1 VIDLPEWPAPNGATA
16 YLVDFGG
23 FLVPLLGGRVQRLDR
38 MGNRHRLSVSL
49 PPLGSEKDG
58 RIFVQRLKRGKTEGV
73 RMEYPLLSFRPR
85 PCGHPVVDGSD
96 QGGKLLKLRNL
107 TPNYAVREGQPFSVR
122 QPEGRYLYSVDLPT
136 IADGA
141 GKATVQVTPMLR
153 APTIDGG
160 SAEFSRPMIEGFIK
174 GDEIGWEM
182 SLAHNIALSFDIE
195 EYA

>member
-1 VIDLPEWPAPNGATA
+1 MIELPEWPAPNGATA

-73 RMEYPLLSFRPR
+73 RMEYPLLSFRPGL
-85 PCGHPVVDGSD
+85 CGQPVVNGAD
-96 QGGKLLKLRNL
+96 QGGRLLKLRNL
-107 TPNYAVREGQPFSVR
+107 TPNYGIREGQPFALV
-122 QPEGRYLYSVDLPT
+122 QPEGRYVYSVDLAAV
-136 IADGA
+136 ADAA
-141 GKATVQVTPMLR
+141 GTATVQITPMLR

-160 SAEFSRPMIEGFIK
+160 VAEFTRPMIEGFIK

-182 SLAHNIALSFDIE
+182 SLAHDIGLSFEIE